1 MTILTTSIP
10 DAIDAVLALIRAL
23 NLSVGGDPLE
33 VFDGLPGPQT
43 PDNFVQIGG
52 IEQHTASAVQD
63 WMSLGSTNGLAPARD
78 EKYTIGCGVFCYV
91 GGADAGTSST
101 SDAQKA
107 ARDNAFTVVRDIET
121 GLRQNPKLASA
132 TAGDGLI
139 SGGLG
144 TGWVAFGDQ
153 IELQQ
158 TVREDPEAGKG
169 RRAVVLFG
177 ITIFK
182 RLYSN

>member
-10 DAIDAVLALIRAL
+10 DAIDAAVALVRAL
-23 NLSVGGDPLE
+23 NLTVGGDPLE
-33 VFDGLPGPQT
+33 VFDGFPGPNA

-52 IEQHTASAVQD
+52 LEQTATSATQE

-78 EKYTIGCGVFCYV
+78 EKYTINCATCCYV
-91 GGADAGTSST
+91 GGSDADGTST
-101 SDAQKA
+101 SDAQKS
-107 ARDNAFTVVRDIET
+107 ARDNAFTIVRAIEV
-121 GLRQNPKLASA
+121 GIRENPKLASA

-144 TGWVAFGDQ
+144 TGWVAFGDH

-158 TVREDPEAGKG
+158 TDAQDPRAGMG
-169 RRAVVLFG
+169 RKAVVLWDLA
-177 ITIFK
+177 IFK